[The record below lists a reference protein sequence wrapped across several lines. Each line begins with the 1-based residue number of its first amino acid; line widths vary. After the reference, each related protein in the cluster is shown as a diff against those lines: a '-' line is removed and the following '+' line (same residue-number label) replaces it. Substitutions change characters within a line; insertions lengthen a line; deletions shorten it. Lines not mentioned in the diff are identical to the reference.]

1 MVSDL
6 TSLLIYIVSGGASVI
21 ASRVLEQ
28 FHWFKNISPN
38 GRMVSV
44 FGVSAVLA
52 LIAVFLQSIIARN
65 PFINE
70 AVDPYV
76 KALLPIVNILAA
88 QIGHGMAK
96 TQEFRALKADS
107 IRGDS

>member
-6 TSLLIYIVSGGASVI
+6 SSLIIYIISGGASVI

-28 FHWFKNISPN
+28 FGWFKNLSSN

-52 LIAVFLQSIIARN
+52 LVAVFAQSVIARN

-76 KALLPIVNILAA
+76 KALLPIINILAA

-96 TQEFRALKADS
+96 TQMLRALK
-107 IRGDS
+107 